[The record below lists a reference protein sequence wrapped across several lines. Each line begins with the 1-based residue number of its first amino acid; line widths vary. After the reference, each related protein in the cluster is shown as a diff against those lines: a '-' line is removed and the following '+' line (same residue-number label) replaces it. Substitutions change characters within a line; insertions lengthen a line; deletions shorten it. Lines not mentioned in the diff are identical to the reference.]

1 MDLLFV
7 ILLICLL
14 VYLFTVHLLAKEDL
28 VFVRKNITLE
38 TLFNLAFYTC
48 GIGLLAS
55 RAVFVALHFKPGYLH
70 PLVFLLFPYFP
81 GLSLIGGIIGAM
93 LFLVLYGRRK
103 KIPAGRIFD
112 FFAIALLAALPFGFF
127 GAQLLT
133 GMKDL
138 FAGVLMPIVF
148 LATLFFFSK
157 ILLPL
162 NIRGE
167 IRDGSLGYLF
177 LLIYSF
183 TALLANIVHAHN
195 DWTFL
200 AQLENILLLCVFV
213 FALLMLVFQERA
225 RGLVRK

>member
-1 MDLLFV
+1 MQFLFAVLLF
-7 ILLICLL
+7 CLL
-14 VYLFTVHLLAKEDL
+14 VYLFTVHFLAKEDL

-55 RAVFVALHFKPGYLH
+55 RFVFVAFHFKPGYLH

-81 GLSLIGGIIGAM
+81 GLSLVGGIIGAM
-93 LFLVLYGRRK
+93 IFLMFYGRRR

-112 FFAIALLAALPFGFF
+112 FFAIALLAALPFGFL
-127 GAQLLT
+127 GNQLLL

-138 FAGVLMPIVF
+138 FSGLLLPLVF
-148 LATLFFFSK
+148 LLTLLFFVK
-157 ILLPL
+157 VLVPL

-183 TALLANIVHAHN
+183 TSLLANVVHAKN
-195 DWTFL
+195 TWTLF
-200 AQLENILLLCVFV
+200 AQLENILLLVVFL
-213 FALLMLVFQERA
+213 FALFMLVLQERA
-225 RGLVRK
+225 RGFSKK